1 MTENCERFKQKCILT
16 GDRLVAHGAQKQSW
30 PQPHNVATTLSYPS
44 NGVGAQV
51 TYVAIQV
58 NQSTNLGQAYIL
70 TGGIHQRSISIV
82 VEAYN
87 TIYMN
92 YVAAIY
98 GA

>member
-1 MTENCERFKQKCILT
+1 M
-16 GDRLVAHGAQKQSW
+16 AHGGQNQSW
-30 PQPHNVATTLSYPS
+30 AQPHNVATTLSYPPS
-44 NGVGAQV
+44 GVGAQV

-70 TGGIHQRSISIV
+70 KGGIHQRTISIV

-87 TIYMN
+87 TLYMN